1 MKYERIRK
9 IVLDAIQDAVAQ
21 GLIHGT
27 SGNIALRDDEDD
39 VVAITPSGIPYA
51 GMTVE
56 DIAIVDLNGKWL
68 DGKYKP
74 SSEVPMHTAV
84 LRARPDI
91 KATVHTHAM
100 FATIMAMGEDPVL
113 RPITPPQC
121 EFTPV
126 GIVPSTTLSA
136 TSLLPGIVKGTIPG
150 SNDVADKVV
159 EALGANGRSVL
170 IKNHGMFT
178 CGKDMK
184 AAMSA
189 ATYTEEM
196 AVTTF
201 YAKLLGTYEPM
212 PEEAEAAMK
221 ALIAADQAV

>member
-126 GIVPSTTLSA
+126 GIVPFTM
-136 TSLLPGIVKGTIPG
+136 PG

>member
-56 DIAIVDLNGKWL
+56 DIAIVDLNGTWL

-126 GIVPSTTLSA
+126 GIVPFTM
-136 TSLLPGIVKGTIPG
+136 PG

>member
-100 FATIMAMGEDPVL
+100 FATIMAMGENPVL

-126 GIVPSTTLSA
+126 GIVPFTM
-136 TSLLPGIVKGTIPG
+136 PG

-159 EALGANGRSVL
+159 EALGATGRSVL

>member
-1 MKYERIRK
+1 MKYEKIRK
-9 IVLDAIQDAVAQ
+9 IVLEAIQDAVAQ

-51 GMTVE
+51 GMTAE

-100 FATIMAMGEDPVL
+100 FATIMAMGEEAEL

-126 GIVPSTTLSA
+126 GIVPFTM
-136 TSLLPGIVKGTIPG
+136 PG
-150 SNDVADKVV
+150 SNDVADKVM
-159 EALGANGRSVL
+159 EALGDTGRSVL
-170 IKNHGMFT
+170 IKNHGMFS